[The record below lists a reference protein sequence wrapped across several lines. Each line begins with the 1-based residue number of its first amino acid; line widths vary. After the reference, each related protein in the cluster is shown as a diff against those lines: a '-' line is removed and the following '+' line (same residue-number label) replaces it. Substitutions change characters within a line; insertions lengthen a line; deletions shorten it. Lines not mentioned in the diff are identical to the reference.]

1 MTTDYTPTGAWVGR
15 EGRAD
20 VAISYRAC
28 RPEDI
33 ERVLELW
40 KIGAPG
46 GSTNNAAAL
55 ETRLVRDR
63 ELFLLAWEGDALV
76 GCLIGAWDGWRSNMY
91 RLAVHPD
98 YRRRGIASELVRR
111 VEEMLWKLGASRI
124 YALALLDSPEAGPFW
139 TALGYAPDSDIDPL
153 VKNLRPID

>member
-40 KIGAPG
+40 RNGAPG

-91 RLAVHPD
+91 RLAVHLE
-98 YRRRGIASELVRR
+98 YRRRRVATELVQMVEKMLRKQGATR
-111 VEEMLWKLGASRI
+111 V
-124 YALALLDSPEAGPFW
+124 YALALIENPEAGPFW
-139 TALGYAPDSDIDPL
+139 AALGYEPNAVVVPL
-153 VKNLRPID
+153 VKTLEPTG